1 MKEKTIAKKKPIN
14 CAIYTRVSTNDGMEQ
29 EFTSLDAQREAAESY
44 IASQK
49 SEGLVTFADHYDDAG
64 FSGATTERP
73 ALQQLITD
81 IKSGKVGCVVVYKV
95 DRLSRSLLDFS
106 KLLEFFDQS
115 NVAFVSVTQHF
126 NTNTSMGRLTLNIL
140 LSFAQFERE
149 IISERTRDK
158 MGAARRKGQWMGGR
172 PALGYNL
179 DKENHKIVI
188 NEAEAKIIRKMFAL
202 YIKERSLLSVAKI
215 LNKEGYRTKYYLRK
229 GKPSGNIPFKATN
242 MHLMLRN
249 MLYMG
254 KINYKGKQ
262 VFQGQHEAIVSEEI
276 FNKVRDILN
285 GNRREIKVIPKKN
298 IGLLSQILRCKHCNS
313 SMVYTYTNKPNY
325 KYLYYVCLNA
335 QKRGYENCPT
345 KTIHS
350 LKIEKQVIK
359 CLREIASESS
369 LKADTWEATPFVQQ
383 RAIML
388 ELVKTIQFDAKSSM
402 IWVTLNKTNKEY
414 ELKIDL
420 ETKFNYVPPK
430 DVAIQKEPML
440 RQRLLLAY
448 QIQDLLAN
456 GKAQDPRQIARW
468 LNINHVR
475 IYQVIGTLFLSP
487 RIQEEIILSN
497 NPALSTIPEYKIN
510 KLSQETDWKKQELF
524 WQEICNKPTN

>member
-1 MKEKTIAKKKPIN
+1 MKNKSATEKKVIT
-14 CAIYTRVSTNDGMEQ
+14 CAIYTRVSTSDGMEQ

-44 IASQK
+44 ITSQK
-49 SEGLVTFADHYDDAG
+49 SEGLITLANRYDDAG
-64 FSGATTERP
+64 FSGATTDRP
-73 ALQQLITD
+73 ALQQLIAD
-81 IKSGKVGCVVVYKV
+81 IKASKVGCVVVYKV

-106 KLLEFFDQS
+106 KLLEFFDQN

-188 NEAEAKIIRKMFAL
+188 NWAEAKIIQEMFSIYL
-202 YIKERSLLSVAKI
+202 KERSLLSVAKI
-215 LNKEGYRTKYYLRK
+215 LNKKGYRTKYYLRK

-242 MHLMLRN
+242 IHLMLRN
-249 MLYMG
+249 MLYIG
-254 KINYKGKQ
+254 KVNYKGKQ
-262 VFQGQHEAIVSEEI
+262 VFQGQHEAIISEKV
-276 FNKVRDILN
+276 FNKVQEIMN
-285 GNRREIKVIPKKN
+285 SNRRQIKTAPKKN

-313 SMVYTYTNKPNY
+313 SMVYAYTKKPNY
-325 KYLYYVCLNA
+325 KYLYYFCLNA
-335 QKRGYENCPT
+335 QKRGYDNCPT
-345 KTIHS
+345 KTIHA
-350 LKIEKQVIK
+350 LKIEKQVMI
-359 CLREIASESS
+359 CLRQIMPNKNIDAGVWES
-369 LKADTWEATPFVQQ
+369 TPFDQQ

-388 ELVKTIQFDAKSSM
+388 ELVKTIQFDAKSST
-402 IWVTLNKTNKEY
+402 IWITLNKTNKEH
-414 ELKIDL
+414 EFKVDL
-420 ETKFNYVPPK
+420 ETKFDYVPPK
-430 DVAIQKEPML
+430 EVAIQKEPAL

-448 QIQDLLAN
+448 QIQDLLTS
-456 GKAQDPRQIARW
+456 GKAQDPKQVAKW
-468 LNINHVR
+468 LDINDVR
-475 IYQVIGTLFLSP
+475 IYQIIGTLLLSP

-510 KLSQETDWKKQELF
+510 KLSRETDWKKQELL
-524 WQEICNKPTN
+524 WQEICNNPVK